1 MLPYL
6 VQVIDSKSTTPK
18 MSIPCAESETA
29 LLVQKNLQSLFPG
42 SKIEVKI
49 KKQVEKNSVQK
60 TLVQRQYMNNSQRIE
75 KRVINEAL
83 LNQELPNTVTNLDS
97 HRQTLKSVNS
107 EKNQIEFELEKD
119 LFEQEI
125 RVIAA

>member
-1 MLPYL
+1 
-6 VQVIDSKSTTPK
+6 

>member
-6 VQVIDSKSTTPK
+6 VQVLDSKSTTPK

-49 KKQVEKNSVQK
+49 TSQAQK
-60 TLVQRQYMNNSQRIE
+60 SSGDYSQRIE
-75 KRVINEAL
+75 KKNLQHSTIT
-83 LNQELPNTVTNLDS
+83 QELPSTVTNLDF
-97 HRQTLKSVNS
+97 HRQNLKSINS
-107 EKNQIEFELEKD
+107 EKIEIEHELEKD
-119 LFEQEI
+119 LFEEEI
-125 RVIAA
+125 HVIAA